1 MLSSEPPQKCQKR
14 QKQQHISRETS
25 ATDDVVIYN
34 EEIPEEQTETLWHEV
49 HWERETENSQP
60 QLGLVLPAAP
70 KKPARTRS
78 RGSSRGKVASGG
90 NESRRS
96 SGSPTDKSSD
106 EEPKPRKR
114 THCHGGF
121 EFTFRLWDDG
131 VWRIEGSPRRI
142 ADTIEADIGEMVP
155 ETAQSN
161 EDETSEGLLLEIG
174 TGS

>member
-1 MLSSEPPQKCQKR
+1 MLSSEPP

-25 ATDDVVIYN
+25 ATDDAVIYN
-34 EEIPEEQTETLWHEV
+34 EWTPEEQTQTLGEHEV

-70 KKPARTRS
+70 KKPARTRP
-78 RGSSRGKVASGG
+78 RASSRGKVASGG
-90 NESRRS
+90 DGSRKS
-96 SGSPTDKSSD
+96 SGSPTDKTSD

-142 ADTIEADIGEMVP
+142 ADTIEADIGDMVP

-161 EDETSEGLLLEIG
+161 EDETSEDFLLEIG